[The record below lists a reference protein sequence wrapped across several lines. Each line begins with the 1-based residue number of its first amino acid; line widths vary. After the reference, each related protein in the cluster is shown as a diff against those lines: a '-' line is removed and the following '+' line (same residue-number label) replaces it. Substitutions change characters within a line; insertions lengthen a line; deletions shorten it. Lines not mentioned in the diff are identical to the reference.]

1 MRQQIGALSPN
12 LATLDISRIIML
24 YPYEDAMQTLLSR
37 VTGLCGCGLCQ
48 VFVLLWREQLRLAS

>member
-37 VTGLCGCGLCQ
+37 VTGLCACGAVSSVC
-48 VFVLLWREQLRLAS
+48 ATMA